1 MPVRKFEFQY
11 WNDHLLHLGTSRGDL
26 YIMRFEFQNRN
37 DQFPHLQSVQALPND
52 AMFEFQIRSVRL
64 SEINDMAVKWPR

>member
-1 MPVRKFEFQY
+1 
-11 WNDHLLHLGTSRGDL
+11 
-26 YIMRFEFQNRN
+26 
-37 DQFPHLQSVQALPND
+37 VQALPND